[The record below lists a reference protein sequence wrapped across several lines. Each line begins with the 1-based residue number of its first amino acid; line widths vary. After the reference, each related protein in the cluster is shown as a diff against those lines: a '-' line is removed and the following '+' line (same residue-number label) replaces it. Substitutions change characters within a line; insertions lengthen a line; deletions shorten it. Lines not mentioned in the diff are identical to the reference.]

1 MKGQTKVKG
10 FEILEGKSADL
21 KHTNEKTYNI
31 CFVSQVVLIA
41 VIGGFLFGYDT
52 GVISGA

>member
-1 MKGQTKVKG
+1 MKGQSKVKG
-10 FEILEGKSADL
+10 FEILEVKSADL